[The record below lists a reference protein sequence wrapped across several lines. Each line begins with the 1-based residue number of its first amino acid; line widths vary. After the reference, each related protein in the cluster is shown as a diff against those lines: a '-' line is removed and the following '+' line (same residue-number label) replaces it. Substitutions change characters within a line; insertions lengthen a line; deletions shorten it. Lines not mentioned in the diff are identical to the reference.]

1 MHSYDLEGRAKIYIG
16 LAALSIL
23 PVWLLDTGLSA
34 INYEPQWWLST
45 PSFAGFYSVLYWL
58 FNCYVWRWGFLRKL
72 RILNVPDLNGE
83 WGGMIQSSSHKNVT
97 QQFTVIIMQSWSRIS
112 ITLETRESRSRSN
125 VASLKV
131 SDSPFPELIY
141 TYTNEPKSNSPN
153 TMHIHRGVAFLEYK
167 NLNLEGGYFTGRDR
181 NTYGQIRLK
190 RK

>member
-16 LAALSIL
+16 LAVLSIV

-58 FNCYVWRWGFLRKL
+58 FNCYVWRWSFLRKL
-72 RILNVPDLNGE
+72 GILNVPDLNGE
-83 WGGMIQSSSHKNVT
+83 WDGTIQSSYHENIA
-97 QQFTVIIMQSWSRIS
+97 QQFTVTITQNWSKIS
-112 ITLETRESRSRSN
+112 IILENRGSRSRSN

-141 TYTNEPKSNSPN
+141 TYINEPKFNSHD
-153 TMHIHRGVAFLEYK
+153 TMHTHRGVAFLEYK

-181 NTYGQIRLK
+181 NTYGQICLK